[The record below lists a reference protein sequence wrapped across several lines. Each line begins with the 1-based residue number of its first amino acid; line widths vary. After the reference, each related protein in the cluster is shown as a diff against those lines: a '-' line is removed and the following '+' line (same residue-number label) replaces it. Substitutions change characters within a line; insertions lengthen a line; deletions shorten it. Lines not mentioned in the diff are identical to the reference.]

1 MKGCNYVTLIILQIA
16 AEILE
21 QKARQ
26 ATADV
31 MLCVRRV
38 ASALETREKELL
50 SRIEKA
56 RLLKFAALK
65 ARDEGLR
72 YGIARLSRAADK
84 LSEAMESKTLASN
97 PLNLLLTKDMAS
109 QEVFI
114 NKTKHTNK

>member
-1 MKGCNYVTLIILQIA
+1 M
-16 AEILE
+16 E

-38 ASALETREKELL
+38 ATALETREKELL
-50 SRIEKA
+50 DKIEKA
-56 RLLKFAALK
+56 RFLKFAALK

-72 YGIARLSRAADK
+72 SGITRLSRAADK
-84 LSEAMESKTLASN
+84 LSKAMESKTLASN

-109 QEVFI
+109 AEVCI
-114 NKTKHTNK
+114 NKIYKNT